1 MPVNRQL
8 PSGNLEETLSR
19 RLASRATLGGMLDL
33 LSDTGVWLLVMAAG
47 AVFAAMAWVGTRVN

>member
-1 MPVNRQL
+1 M
-8 PSGNLEETLSR
+8 
-19 RLASRATLGGMLDL
+19 ASRATLGGMLDL